1 MDEGC
6 IQELGINERSS
17 TLLTRYSIANHLKQL
32 GASTEVIKDMLGH
45 SSVKTTEI
53 YLNSFQVDVH
63 GEYVKKLMHKHA
75 SPDSLEPI
83 IDVTIS
89 NASDECT

>member
-1 MDEGC
+1 LC
-6 IQELGINERSS
+6 LRSS
-17 TLLTRYSIANHLKQL
+17 TLLKRYSIANHLKQL

-53 YLNSFQVDVH
+53 YLNSFQADVH
-63 GEYVKKLMHKHA
+63 REYVKKLMDKHV
-75 SPDSLEPI
+75 SSGFIER

-89 NASDECT
+89 DASDEGR